1 MSNYNYARIYN
12 DGDKGNVI
20 RKFDV
25 TSYYDAKQ
33 ILKDII
39 EFNKLDKEEFIKLF
53 METIKENFDDR
64 SN

>member
-1 MSNYNYARIYN
+1 MYNYARIFYN
-12 DGDKGNVI
+12 ENDYSVDKFNI
-20 RKFDV
+20 
-25 TSYYDAKQ
+25 TSYHNTKQ

>member
-1 MSNYNYARIYN
+1 MYNYARIYN
-12 DGDKGNVI
+12 DGNKGNVV
-20 RKFDV
+20 RKFDI
-25 TSYYDAKQ
+25 TSYHNTKQ

-39 EFNKLDKEEFIKLF
+39 EFNNLDKEEFIKLF

>member
-12 DGDKGNVI
+12 DGNKGNVV
-20 RKFDV
+20 RKFDI

-39 EFNKLDKEEFIKLF
+39 EFNKLDKEEFNRIC
-53 METIKENFDDR
+53 KEVCNELNLIF
-64 SN
+64 

>member
-25 TSYYDAKQ
+25 TSYYNTKQ

-53 METIKENFDDR
+53 MEIIKENFDDR